1 MFCLVEKKGKW
12 WQSMCLLGCDV
23 RGGCGD
29 WIWRRVG
36 SDLAWHPVR
45 PLSSSFQPSADGKWT
60 PMKTLDSSASLKV
73 ESSTRKNCDIHRFRY
88 TPNIPTTWHLC
99 RCSKSDRLPLR
110 RTPDTGHPLATNLFW
125 PIVSEVNA
133 ASTWK
138 QVKLQS
144 KRITFPVEID
154 HFRTPSW
161 LWINQLRALL
171 LEYSTDWTLLAL
183 WREPVI
189 LFPQRFRG
197 EHCHLPSKSK
207 WSVKLV
213 KGEKFVAAT
222 TVDKQ
227 VRSRGWAFDADCHGK
242 QARLKISR
250 CFNRP
255 L

>member
-1 MFCLVEKKGKW
+1 MSLWSAKMSHKCSASFRLKWPVKKFHFHVLSCGKKGKW

-110 RTPDTGHPLATNLFW
+110 RTPDTGHPLATKLFW

-138 QVKLQS
+138 RRQK
-144 KRITFPVEID
+144 
-154 HFRTPSW
+154 
-161 LWINQLRALL
+161 NQGNK
-171 LEYSTDWTLLAL
+171 YW
-183 WREPVI
+183 
-189 LFPQRFRG
+189 
-197 EHCHLPSKSK
+197 
-207 WSVKLV
+207 
-213 KGEKFVAAT
+213 
-222 TVDKQ
+222 
-227 VRSRGWAFDADCHGK
+227 
-242 QARLKISR
+242 
-250 CFNRP
+250 
-255 L
+255 